1 MGVVMGEAVKEVVT
15 VEARE
20 GMPALEAALVVKEEM
35 VMVAAM
41 VEAMVEATEVD
52 MMAAGWVG
60 CKVAVAMVVALA
72 AEAAAWAVPRGG
84 HQAKA
89 EAA

>member
-1 MGVVMGEAVKEVVT
+1 VT

-41 VEAMVEATEVD
+41 VEAMVAETV
-52 MMAAGWVG
+52 
-60 CKVAVAMVVALA
+60 VAMA
-72 AEAAAWAVPRGG
+72 AEAMAAAARAVGLR
-84 HQAKA
+84 AAVEKVA
-89 EAA
+89 EMEEAASVAD